1 MKICDGIH
9 LFPWTS
15 FRENNCNTYLIEGS
29 KRILIDPGHAHL
41 LHHVEVGLRSLGL
54 GFEDIHVVLVT
65 HGHPDHQEG
74 AERFAGKAL
83 FAMGGTEYGL
93 IKRYAGS
100 YISCPEPDFL
110 LQEGRLEIGDVQF
123 DILETPGHSPA
134 SICLYE
140 LRQKALFSG
149 DVVFHQGI
157 GRSDLPGGDS
167 ALLKQSIIR
176 LSNLDVAY
184 LLPGH
189 GEAVR
194 GRKAVENNFRS
205 IETQWFP
212 YL

>member
-1 MKICDGIH
+1 MKICDGLH

-29 KRILIDPGHAHL
+29 KRILVDPGHAHL
-41 LHHVEVGLRSLGL
+41 LGHVEAGLEALGL
-54 GFEDIHVVLVT
+54 GLEDIHVVLVT
-65 HGHPDHQEG
+65 HGHPDHLEG
-74 AERFAGKAL
+74 AERFVGKAL
-83 FAMGGTEYGL
+83 FAMGETEYRL
-93 IKRYAGS
+93 IRRYAGS
-100 YISCPEPDFL
+100 YLSCPEPDFL

-140 LRQKALFSG
+140 LRHKALFSG

-167 ALLKQSIIR
+167 ALLKESIIR
-176 LSNLDVAY
+176 LSSLDAAY

-189 GEAVR
+189 GEAVT